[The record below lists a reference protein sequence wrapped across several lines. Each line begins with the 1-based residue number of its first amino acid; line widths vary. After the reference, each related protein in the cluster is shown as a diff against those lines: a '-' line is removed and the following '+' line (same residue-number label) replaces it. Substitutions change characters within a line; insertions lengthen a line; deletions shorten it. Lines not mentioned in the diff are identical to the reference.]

1 MSQLEKGEQIVDIC
15 HNVPLVPL
23 VLQPVVGFGLSN
35 NVPPFC
41 PIYHQLSPSSH
52 SQHLKI
58 SFYFFSPSSPG
69 PSPSFH
75 PFQFLIED
83 LFGHPILLHFIQV
96 TQAIY
101 LCPFIHFTI
110 FSSLLISSSSWLVLL
125 FHSPFSY
132 LGPYSLLNIFTIM
145 LDSLIVSIC
154 TVCYN
159 ADRIRES
166 AKSGTKV
173 FMWQEYHSYIGMN
186 SSKNCGCE
194 SLAFLL
200 HEK

>member
-41 PIYHQLSPSSH
+41 PIYHQLSPSPH

-58 SFYFFSPSSPG
+58 SFCFFSPSFPG
-69 PSPSFH
+69 PSPSFR
-75 PFQFLIED
+75 PFQFLSED
-83 LFGHPILLHFIQV
+83 LFGHPIFLHSLQV
-96 TQAIY
+96 SRWPKQLI

-110 FSSLLISSSSWLVLL
+110 FSALLISSSSRFVLL

-132 LGPYSLLNIFTIM
+132 LGPYILLNIFLSKISRACSSF
-145 LDSLIVSIC
+145 LVIVHVAAPYASVGLIGVLYS
-154 TVCYN
+154 
-159 ADRIRES
+159 RILVAQDKNLFLKRVIA
-166 AKSGTKV
+166 AK
-173 FMWQEYHSYIGMN
+173 
-186 SSKNCGCE
+186 
-194 SLAFLL
+194 
-200 HEK
+200 